1 MWTLSPVPSS
11 DSLIIGA
18 QGLSCYV
25 LPTQSARESPPLQH
39 RAIYAPYSVV
49 RPALPRVLQ
58 ECALAPNK
66 VICFWRVSEKQPLGI
81 IKGQRENAGFRLPGE
96 RMAEEGGGWVL
107 GSSKLI
113 RRASANYG
121 GGVVRS
127 GWKGPGFT
135 KTVFL
140 K

>member
-1 MWTLSPVPSS
+1 M
-11 DSLIIGA
+11 
-18 QGLSCYV
+18 
-25 LPTQSARESPPLQH
+25 
-39 RAIYAPYSVV
+39 
-49 RPALPRVLQ
+49 PRVLQ

-81 IKGQRENAGFRLPGE
+81 VKGQRESAGFKLPGE

-121 GGVVRS
+121 GGVVREAGRVLGLQRQS
-127 GWKGPGFT
+127 S
-135 KTVFL
+135 
-140 K
+140 